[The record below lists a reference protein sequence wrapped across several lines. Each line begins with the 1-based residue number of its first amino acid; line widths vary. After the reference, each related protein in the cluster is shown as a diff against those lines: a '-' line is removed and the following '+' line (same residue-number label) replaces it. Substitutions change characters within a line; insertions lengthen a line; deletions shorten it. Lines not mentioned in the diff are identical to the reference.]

1 MAVTTKKD
9 ITYRV
14 GYSGN
19 AIIATGGE
27 VVCNAF
33 HRLLYM
39 VPGQDEYNK
48 DMGLDIT
55 TRCRR
60 QYTENS
66 RDVEY
71 ETMIVEQLNKYTDI
85 QPISVVV
92 VYQNGMLIVVMDCIY
107 DNNEFRLQDSSDP
120 DTLAA
125 MVEPKVVGGLL

>member
-1 MAVTTKKD
+1 MAVTKKD
-9 ITYRV
+9 ISYRL

-19 AIIATGGE
+19 AILASGGE

-39 VPGQDEYNK
+39 VPGEDEYNK

-55 TRCRR
+55 SRCKRP
-60 QYTENS
+60 YTENS

-71 ETMIVEQLNKYTDI
+71 ETMIAQQLMTYTDI
-85 QPISVVV
+85 QPITLVAMF
-92 VYQNGMLIVVMDCIY
+92 QNGILVILMDCMY
-107 DNNEFRLQDSSDP
+107 NNNQYRIQDSSDP

-125 MVEPKVVGGLL
+125 MVEPKTINGL